1 MIVRENIV
9 VAISSLLAFLLCGA
23 SVSAQQMLDDVK
35 SMFEKSK
42 IYPDGTVYF
51 IDDDGEK
58 YAIPFATV
66 SVYDKDDRDK
76 LVYYVMADRFGHYRI
91 PKYDYT
97 KSFYYVL
104 EAPGFVPKGEYV
116 DELPTVRK
124 WDNNKPLT
132 GNYSI
137 SFEVG
142 RDSLA
147 PKSPYSL
154 KVFDAASL
162 KEAANPESLL
172 DLVGAVPGIKYE
184 GGELLTTDGGAVR
197 LKITDGE
204 VPSEMWSYLSMV
216 PCLLIEE
223 LELYTLPEGG
233 AFDAV
238 VNVVGSIGKRV
249 KKNFNGYKVF
259 GGER

>member
-1 MIVRENIV
+1 M
-9 VAISSLLAFLLCGA
+9 LCEA
-23 SVSAQQMLDDVK
+23 SASAQQMLEDVRAI
-35 SMFEKSK
+35 FEKSK

-51 IDDDGEK
+51 VDDDGEK

-66 SVYDKDDRDK
+66 SVYDKDNRGK
-76 LVYYVMADRFGHYRI
+76 LVYFVMADRFGHYRI

-97 KSFYYVL
+97 KSFYYFI
-104 EAPGFVPKGEYV
+104 EAPGFLPKGEYV

-124 WDNNKPLT
+124 WDNNKPLS

-137 SFEVG
+137 SFEVEKDTLFPD
-142 RDSLA
+142 R
-147 PKSPYSL
+147 PYSL
-154 KVFDAASL
+154 RVFGAASL
-162 KEAANPESLL
+162 REAANPEGLL

-184 GGELLTTDGGAVR
+184 NGELLTAEGGAVR

-204 VPSEMWSYLSMV
+204 VPPELWTYLQKV
-216 PCLLIEE
+216 PCLFVEE
-223 LELYTLPEGG
+223 LELYTLPKGG

-238 VNVVGSIGKRV
+238 VNVVGHIGKRV

-259 GGER
+259 GGDNVR